1 MPISA
6 AERPILESIV
16 GNGQKEYIDACFKIG
31 ERDGVSPYI
40 LMGTLYIE
48 SAFGKALTKGTGFG
62 QTIYTGDFIP
72 RPAAGERDKF
82 MAANPMPGCV
92 KTYWERP
99 QIGNLKPFKGEMW
112 VPAHAGRIAL
122 YGSPQAAYAKNGS
135 VPGGVGWG
143 FTPWQLD
150 WGSFASQLRAGA
162 AWQPELAT
170 AEAVKLIKANTAVLK
185 RAGFSGQVLTRGVI
199 AAYNAG
205 AGRVVSAL
213 RAGQSLDNITA
224 HPGYV
229 DKVLSVAK
237 KVGKS
242 IDIA

>member
-1 MPISA
+1 MPVPT

-16 GNGQKEYIDACFKIG
+16 GNGQKEYIDACFTIG

-72 RPAAGERDKF
+72 RPCTPDRDKF
-82 MAANPMPGCV
+82 MTANPMPGCV
-92 KTYWERP
+92 KVYWERP
-99 QIGNLKPFKGEMW
+99 QLGNLKAFKGEMW
-112 VPAHAGRIAL
+112 VPAHQERVAL
-122 YGSPQAAYAKNGS
+122 HGSPQAAYLKNGG
-135 VPGGVGWG
+135 VAGGVGWG

-150 WGSFASQLRAGA
+150 WGSFSKGLTAGA

-170 AEAVKLIKANTAVLK
+170 AEAVKLIKSNIATLK
-185 RAGFSGQVLTRGVI
+185 KAGLTGETLLRGVI

-205 AGRVVSAL
+205 AGRVMTAVK
-213 RAGQSLDNITA
+213 AGQSMDSITA

-229 DKVLSVAK
+229 DKVLSVSK
-237 KVGKS
+237 KVGKN